1 MDLVIA
7 ILQLAAAVLALAA
20 AVVELVSTRPGR
32 SGRKNAK
39 R

>member
-7 ILQLAAAVLALAA
+7 ILQLAAAVFALAA

>member
-7 ILQLAAAVLALAA
+7 ILQLAAAVLVLAA
-20 AVVELVSTRPGR
+20 GIVELVSTRPGR